1 MDKSPLTI
9 APYVTMEL
17 KDGILYFDYLR
28 GATITLD
35 TAKQI
40 VGQRLE
46 YTEGIA
52 YPLFVTGEGLR
63 AMDKVSRDYF
73 AKEGVK
79 GVLVAAL
86 VTNSVYTEFFG
97 NMFLRI
103 TQTSI
108 PSKLFTNKEE
118 ALHWLEQFKPKS

>member
-1 MDKSPLTI
+1 
-9 APYVTMEL
+9 MEY
-17 KDGILYFDYLR
+17 KDGILYFNYLPN
-28 GATITLD
+28 ATITID
-35 TAKQI
+35 VAKEI
-40 VGQRLE
+40 VKRRLE
-46 YTEGIA
+46 YTEGA
-52 YPLFVTGEGLR
+52 SYPLFVTGEGLR

-79 GVLVAAL
+79 GVLAAAL

-118 ALHWLEQFKPKS
+118 ALHWLEQFKPKF

>member
-1 MDKSPLTI
+1 MDKSPLII
-9 APYVTMEL
+9 APYVSMEL
-17 KDGILYFDYLR
+17 KGSILYFDYLR

-35 TAKQI
+35 TAKEI
-40 VGQRLE
+40 VKQRLE
-46 YTEGIA
+46 YTEGVA

-79 GVLVAAL
+79 GIVAAAL

-108 PSKLFTNKEE
+108 PSKLFSNKEE
-118 ALHWLEQFKPKS
+118 ALRWLEQYKPKS

>member
-1 MDKSPLTI
+1 MNKTPLVI
-9 APYVTMEL
+9 DPYVSMEL
-17 KDGILYFDYLR
+17 KDNVLYFDYLR
-28 GATITLD
+28 GATITID
-35 TAKQI
+35 TAKEI
-40 VGQRLE
+40 VKRRLE
-46 YTEGIA
+46 YTEGTA

-79 GVLVAAL
+79 GVVAAAL

-108 PSKLFTNKEE
+108 PSKLFTSKEE
-118 ALHWLEQFKPKS
+118 ALRWLEQYRPKS